1 MRSVVHLILLLSG
14 VAHARPLTIVAAGDL
29 HLGGNVEDPLA
40 AADFLAGDVRL
51 CNLEGPLTARGREAD
66 GKLRV
71 SPERAARLR
80 GRFDVVSLANNHA
93 LDQGAAG
100 LDDTRR
106 ALASVGVEWADASR
120 DALVMR
126 DGRAVIVLARW
137 FAPDDPLDGDEL
149 VRAVEKQRARG
160 AVIISLH
167 WGHTGSLLPTTAQRA
182 LAARLVA
189 AGASAI
195 LGHGPH
201 TLQGWERIGR
211 AVVAYSLGNL
221 AFGCG
226 CTDVADAYA
235 LSFRLDDDGA
245 VGDVRAI
252 PLRAGLQRPVERSS
266 DPQLRELID
275 SLSRDLAARP
285 GGPGLIKPRRSP
297 AR

>member
-1 MRSVVHLILLLSG
+1 MRSAVHLILLLSS

-29 HLGGNVEDPLA
+29 HLGGKVEDPLA
-40 AADFLAGDVRL
+40 GADFLAGDVRL
-51 CNLEGPLTARGREAD
+51 CNLEGPLTARGREAE

-71 SPERAARLR
+71 SPDRAARLR

-106 ALASVGVEWADASR
+106 ALASVGVEWADQSR
-120 DALVMR
+120 DALVLR
-126 DGRAVIVLARW
+126 DGRPVIVIARW
-137 FAPDDPLDGDEL
+137 FPPDDPLDGDEL
-149 VRAVEKQRARG
+149 VRAVEAQRARG
-160 AVIISLH
+160 AVIVTLH
-167 WGHTGSLLPTTAQRA
+167 WGHTGSLLPAPAQRQ

-201 TLQGWERIGR
+201 TLQGWERLGR

-252 PLRAGLQRPVERSS
+252 PLSAGLQRPVARSN

>member
-1 MRSVVHLILLLSG
+1 LLLSG
-14 VAHARPLTIVAAGDL
+14 IAHARPLTIVAAGDL
-29 HLGGNVEDPLA
+29 HLGGTVEDPLA
-40 AADFLAGDVRL
+40 GADFLVGDVRL
-51 CNLEGPLTARGREAD
+51 CNLEGPLTARGRESD

-71 SPERAARLR
+71 SPDRAARLR

-126 DGRAVIVLARW
+126 DGRPVIVIARF
-137 FAPDDPLDGDEL
+137 FAPPGDDPLDGDEL
-149 VRAVEKQRARG
+149 VRAVEAQRKRG
-160 AVIISLH
+160 AVIVTLH
-167 WGHTGSLLPTTAQRA
+167 WGHTGSLLPTAAQRK

-235 LSFRLDDDGA
+235 LSFRLLDDGA
-245 VGDVRAI
+245 VDDVKAI
-252 PLRAGLQRPVERSS
+252 PLSAGLQRPVTRSN

-285 GGPGLIKPRRSP
+285 GSGGVIKPRPSP